1 MKVGL
6 QTTFDRPII
15 NTRDESHS
23 TDEYR
28 RLHVIVGDAN
38 RMDVPQALKLGT
50 TSMLLWLLEHAE
62 EAGLNM
68 DEALR
73 PTTLAD
79 PVRAMHEVSHDL
91 TLGAALPLEYGGETT
106 AWQIEITLRSLV
118 YAAAAVVY
126 GTDTSGEPAW
136 PDRSTRNIMAMWGQA
151 LADVAAIRHAD
162 DDTRLAM
169 HGEASRVE
177 WLLKWQLLE
186 KLRRKI
192 GSGWGDARIAAVDLK
207 WAAIDPADSIFDRLR
222 AQTERLVMDE
232 QLEQASVEA
241 PSTTRAWLRAE
252 IIRRFPEQ
260 VVAASWSRL
269 TVRHRTIS
277 DNTVENPM
285 VSLDMSDPLKYG
297 KSQCS
302 GYCERVQ
309 DAASIL
315 EMLR

>member
-91 TLGAALPLEYGGETT
+91 TL
-106 AWQIEITLRSLV
+106 
-118 YAAAAVVY
+118 
-126 GTDTSGEPAW
+126 
-136 PDRSTRNIMAMWGQA
+136 
-151 LADVAAIRHAD
+151 
-162 DDTRLAM
+162 
-169 HGEASRVE
+169 
-177 WLLKWQLLE
+177 
-186 KLRRKI
+186 
-192 GSGWGDARIAAVDLK
+192 GDARIAAVDLK